1 VTRRA
6 AFAGPRQVSLLL
18 AALVLAVY
26 LPDLRNG
33 FVYDDHE
40 VVLQQ
45 APIRTPAEIARVF
58 AEPHGLPQSQLPYY
72 RPITRATLLLQKG
85 IHGDVAVWFHLGNAV
100 VMSLAAVLAFDLL
113 RRPSLAL
120 SPWAAAWT
128 AAAFAVHPIASECVH
143 PIASGRESSIPAV
156 FMIATLAAWM
166 RGRRAV
172 AHLCFAAA
180 LWSKEQAIT
189 VPLLVAWAEALR
201 VAPDPPGRNLR
212 VWLRRMAPFA
222 IVTAAYLC
230 VRVAVVPRRE
240 ANDVLLLRL
249 TEHWSAHPFAPLEA
263 GLFLLQSALAPRFA
277 LAYEPAFATWFS
289 PGRSLLASGVFA
301 IVVTLLVARRALGF
315 PRRVVAFWLGWMPIA
330 MLLNANLLPLEA
342 PFAERYLFVSSLGIA
357 ALVAAVGDRL
367 VARGRAPR
375 AVLAAGLA
383 TLAILASMTI
393 HRSVTYRDEI
403 AFTRQWVATSPLHAN
418 AQASHG
424 AALARAGRDAEAIVA
439 LREAVRLEPA
449 LAAAHYNLGVVLART
464 GAHVDAI
471 AALRAAV
478 RVWNEDADAHYAL
491 GALLAGRGDDDEAA
505 AHLRRALAVRP
516 GWPEAEAALERVE
529 AKRR

>member
-1 VTRRA
+1 
-6 AFAGPRQVSLLL
+6 
-18 AALVLAVY
+18 
-26 LPDLRNG
+26 
-33 FVYDDHE
+33 
-40 VVLQQ
+40 
-45 APIRTPAEIARVF
+45 
-58 AEPHGLPQSQLPYY
+58 
-72 RPITRATLLLQKG
+72 
-85 IHGDVAVWFHLGNAV
+85 
-100 VMSLAAVLAFDLL
+100 
-113 RRPSLAL
+113 
-120 SPWAAAWT
+120 
-128 AAAFAVHPIASECVH
+128 
-143 PIASGRESSIPAV
+143 
-156 FMIATLAAWM
+156 
-166 RGRRAV
+166 
-172 AHLCFAAA
+172 
-180 LWSKEQAIT
+180 
-189 VPLLVAWAEALR
+189 
-201 VAPDPPGRNLR
+201 
-212 VWLRRMAPFA
+212 
-222 IVTAAYLC
+222 
-230 VRVAVVPRRE
+230 
-240 ANDVLLLRL
+240 
-249 TEHWSAHPFAPLEA
+249 
-263 GLFLLQSALAPRFA
+263 
-277 LAYEPAFATWFS
+277 PAFATWFS

-439 LREAVRLEPA
+439 LREAVRLEPT

-478 RVWNEDADAHYAL
+478 RVWDEDADAHYAL
-491 GALLAGRGDDDEAA
+491 GALLAGRGADDEAA
-505 AHLRRALAVRP
+505 AHLGRALALRP